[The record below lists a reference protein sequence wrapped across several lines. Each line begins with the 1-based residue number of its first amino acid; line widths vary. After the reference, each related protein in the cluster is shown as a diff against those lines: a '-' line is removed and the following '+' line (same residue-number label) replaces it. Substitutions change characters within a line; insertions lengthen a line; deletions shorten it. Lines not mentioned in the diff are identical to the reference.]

1 MKFDVKKLKIAV
13 VGLGYVGLPLAVSFG
28 KKNEVIGFD
37 INKKRIEDLKNGF
50 DKNNELS
57 ASDLKKAKKLV
68 FTNKTTDLKKANFF
82 ITAVP
87 TPVDNFSVPDF
98 SPLVSVSEL
107 IGKVIKKGDIVVY
120 ESTVYPGATE
130 EICVPV
136 LEKTSGL
143 KFNEDFFVGYSPERI
158 SPADKSTFEDIVKVT
173 SGSTEEVADFVDKIY
188 ASVVKAGTYK
198 VSSLKVA
205 EACKVIENSQRDLNI
220 GFMNEVSQVL
230 NAMDVDTKEVF
241 LAMQTKWNALPFVP
255 GLVGGHCIGVD
266 PYYLIHKAWNL
277 GYEMDILRNVRF
289 TNDNVPKYIVDQTV
303 LKMAEKKVS
312 LVGAKVLLMG
322 LSFKENCPD
331 LRNSRSANIGDHLE
345 KYGLQV
351 DYYDP
356 IVDSKDF
363 EHEYGKKTTEKPKE
377 NAYDVVLLVVAHKK
391 FKDLGVEK
399 IKKFGKEN
407 SVFCDIKSIF
417 DKKDSDFRL

>member
-1 MKFDVKKLKIAV
+1 MKFDIKKVKIAV

-28 KKNEVIGFD
+28 RKNEVVGFD
-37 INKKRIEDLKNGF
+37 INKKRIEDLKIGF

-57 ASDLKKAKKLV
+57 KADLKKAKKLT
-68 FTNKTTDLKKANFF
+68 FTSNVKDLKTANFF

-87 TPVDNFSVPDF
+87 TPVDNFSVPDL
-98 SPLVSVSEL
+98 SPLEIVSEL
-107 IGKVIKKGDIVVY
+107 IGKVIKKGDIIVY

-136 LEKTSGL
+136 LEKVSGL

-158 SPADKSTFEDIVKVT
+158 SPADKSTFEEIVKVT

-188 ASVVKAGTYK
+188 ASVVKAGTHK

-230 NAMDVDTKEVF
+230 NAMNVDTKEVF

-289 TNDNVPKYIVDQTV
+289 MNDGMPKYIVEQTV
-303 LKMAEKKVS
+303 LKMAKKNIS
-312 LVGAKVLLMG
+312 LNGAKVLLMG

-331 LRNSRSANIGDHLE
+331 LRNSRSADIGKHLE
-345 KYGLQV
+345 NYGLQV

-356 IVDSKDF
+356 VVDPKDF
-363 EHEYGKKTTEKPKE
+363 EHEYKRKITEKPNE
-377 NAYDVVLLVVAHKK
+377 NDYDVVMLLVAHKK
-391 FKDLGVEK
+391 FKEMEVEK